1 MRVLQEMARWTP
13 SLPENICFS
22 SPHTAHVGLFRRP
35 RRGGPSEATYFQD
48 DHQQAGA
55 HEQRDEATDE
65 PTEPEDAIVQAHD
78 AHGLLQPRLL
88 LVHDAL
94 DDHSH
99 RVNPGQCHEE
109 GH

>member
-1 MRVLQEMARWTP
+1 MRQP
-13 SLPENICFS
+13 
-22 SPHTAHVGLFRRP
+22 
-35 RRGGPSEATYFQD
+35 YFQD

-55 HEQRDEATDE
+55 HEQGDEAAEE
-65 PTEPEDAIVQAHD
+65 PAEPQDAVVQAHD

-99 RVNPGQCHEE
+99 RVNPGQRHEE